1 MTNYKSIAFDLDDT
15 LLDTSGI
22 LVPDAARRA
31 CEALRESGVNCS
43 LSECLEIRHTMA
55 TNHSHQEIFSF
66 INDKFGTKQNQTPVE
81 RALEKFYNPEVP
93 DSLPLL
99 PGSIENLE
107 QLKKKYSL
115 FLVTMGSLDSQTKKI
130 KSLKIEHHFQ
140 KIYILNNFAGEKK
153 ESAFRNILE
162 LKGHAPEKL
171 LSIGNRLSS
180 EIRDAKRLGA
190 QTCYFA
196 YGEHVG
202 EIPQYPEDHPDFT
215 IFHHRDLI
223 NTCGL

>member
-31 CEALRESGVNCS
+31 CEALRAAGVNCS
-43 LSECLEIRHTMA
+43 LSECLEIRQTMA
-55 TNHSHQEIFSF
+55 QDYSHQEIFSF
-66 INDKFGTKQNQTPVE
+66 INEKFGTKADPIPVE
-81 RALEKFYNPEVP
+81 RALEKFYNPDVP
-93 DSLPLL
+93 ENLPLL
-99 PGSIENLE
+99 PGSNENLE
-107 QLKKKYSL
+107 KLKKNYSL
-115 FLVTMGSLDSQTKKI
+115 FLVTMGAYESQVKKI
-130 KSLKIEHHFQ
+130 RSLNIEHHFQ

-153 ESAFRNILE
+153 ETAFRDILK
-162 LKGHAPEKL
+162 LRGHGPEQL

-180 EIRDAKRLGA
+180 EIRDAKRIGA
-190 QTCYFA
+190 KTCYFA

-202 EIPQYPEDHPDFT
+202 ETPQYPEDHPDFT